1 MKLLQNK
8 KASASHAI
16 REDSNIVFKNFCAR
30 AQLSNFLCNKKIAY
44 LVAVLCTFCW
54 GLAIPLLRKG
64 YEAMGIDSSGNVGTL
79 MLYAG
84 VRFIISAIIVYAVL
98 CISEKKLTFPEKNS
112 ILPIISLGLAQTTF
126 QYIFYYIGIGH
137 TQGTNTALITSC
149 SSFFTVLTAPLFFKS
164 DKLTIPKISGCI
176 VGFIGVLFV
185 IGGFDFSSINIIGD
199 GLILLS
205 TMCSTS
211 GNIISKKI
219 TGGRN
224 PMLIT
229 SFQLLSGGLI
239 LVIIGLLL
247 GGQLVFKNAES
258 VIYLLILASCSAI
271 AFSLWTALLKYHD
284 ASTISV
290 FNLLIPVF
298 GTILSGLIL
307 GENIFRLE
315 IIISLILIIAGI
327 ILVNITFK
335 RKSINI

>member
-1 MKLLQNK
+1 MNLLQNK
-8 KASASHAI
+8 KTA
-16 REDSNIVFKNFCAR
+16 C
-30 AQLSNFLCNKKIAY
+30 

-64 YEAMGIDSSGNVGTL
+64 YEAMGIEASGNVGTL

-84 VRFIISAIIVYAVL
+84 VRFIISAIIVYTVL
-98 CISEKKLTFPEKNS
+98 CVSEKKLTFPDKS
-112 ILPIISLGLAQTTF
+112 SLFPILSLGLAQTTF

-149 SSFFTVLTAPLFFKS
+149 SSFFTVLSAPLFFKN
-164 DKLTIPKISGCI
+164 DKLTAPKISGCI
-176 VGFIGVLFV
+176 IGFIGVLF
-185 IGGFDFSSINIIGD
+185 ILGGFDFSSINIIGD

-205 TMCSTS
+205 TTCSTS

-229 SFQLLSGGLI
+229 SFQLLSGGVI
-239 LVIIGLLL
+239 LCIIGLLL

-258 VIYLLILASCSAI
+258 IIYLLILASCSAL

-284 ASTISV
+284 ASMISI

-298 GTILSGLIL
+298 GTLLSGLIL
-307 GENIFRLE
+307 GENIFKPE
-315 IIISLILIIAGI
+315 IIISLILIVAGI
-327 ILVNITFK
+327 LLVNINIK